1 MGGRKAVVFAVNN
14 PFTAALNPN
23 HGTPNS
29 AGISARVV
37 RFMRT
42 RGGHDPTQGRRSE
55 SEKTEIDS
63 ESCGVTVD
71 LPFNTRGGHQGLIGR
86 PAPCCWWASLVLGDL
101 KPSVMDSVSQGG
113 RSFVS

>member
-1 MGGRKAVVFAVNN
+1 METGHASAASPECVGGRDKINIRLVPMGGRKAVVFAVNN

-37 RFMRT
+37 RFRRT
-42 RGGHDPTQGRRSE
+42 RGGHDSTQGRRSE

-63 ESCGVTVD
+63 ESCGVHCN
-71 LPFNTRGGHQGLIGR
+71 L
-86 PAPCCWWASLVLGDL
+86 ASLVTIIVTMVYYSNALL
-101 KPSVMDSVSQGG
+101 
-113 RSFVS
+113 

>member
-42 RGGHDPTQGRRSE
+42 RGGHDPTQGRRPE

-63 ESCGVTVD
+63 ESCGVTVIYRR
-71 LPFNTRGGHQGLIGR
+71 PHTPIHITRDIIYIACL
-86 PAPCCWWASLVLGDL
+86 ASPLV
-101 KPSVMDSVSQGG
+101 
-113 RSFVS
+113 

>member
-1 MGGRKAVVFAVNN
+1 MLGWFPWVGEKRVVFAVNN

-37 RFMRT
+37 RFRRT
-42 RGGHDPTQGRRSE
+42 RGGHDSTQGRRSE

-63 ESCGVTVD
+63 ESCGVTVAEVSWKHGWKESSKIICS
-71 LPFNTRGGHQGLIGR
+71 FARG
-86 PAPCCWWASLVLGDL
+86 V
-101 KPSVMDSVSQGG
+101 
-113 RSFVS
+113 

>member
-1 MGGRKAVVFAVNN
+1 MGGRKSVVFAVNN

-37 RFMRT
+37 RFRRT
-42 RGGHDPTQGRRSE
+42 RGGHDSTQGRRSE

-63 ESCGVTVD
+63 ESRGVTFWEWLYCVI
-71 LPFNTRGGHQGLIGR
+71 LRY
-86 PAPCCWWASLVLGDL
+86 V
-101 KPSVMDSVSQGG
+101 
-113 RSFVS
+113 

>member
-63 ESCGVTVD
+63 ESCGVTV
-71 LPFNTRGGHQGLIGR
+71 RVSHILI
-86 PAPCCWWASLVLGDL
+86 LEHHL
-101 KPSVMDSVSQGG
+101 
-113 RSFVS
+113 